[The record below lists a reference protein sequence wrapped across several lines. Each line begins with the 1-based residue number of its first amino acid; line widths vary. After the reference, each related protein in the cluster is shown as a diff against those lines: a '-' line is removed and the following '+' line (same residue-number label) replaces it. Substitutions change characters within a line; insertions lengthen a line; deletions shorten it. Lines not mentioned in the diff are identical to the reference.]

1 MKLFKTKE
9 VKDLEK
15 KIDELQ
21 STLIIHFNE
30 NITSYQVKTEK
41 LMNVSQRQTVEQ
53 LEPRLAKIEAELKE
67 IKEKLWEVL

>member
-21 STLIIHFNE
+21 STIIIHFNE
-30 NITSYQVKTEK
+30 GITNYQVKTEK

-53 LEPRLAKIEAELKE
+53 LEPRLAKIEADLKE
-67 IKEKLWEVL
+67 IKESLNK

>member
-9 VKDLEK
+9 VKDLER

-21 STLIIHFNE
+21 SIIIFHFNE
-30 NITSYQVKTEK
+30 GITNYQVKTER
-41 LMNVSQRQTVEQ
+41 LMNWSQSETVEQ

-67 IKEKLWEVL
+67 IKEKL

>member
-30 NITSYQVKTEK
+30 SITSYQVKTEK
-41 LMNVSQRQTVEQ
+41 LMNWSQSQTIDQ

-67 IKEKLWEVL
+67 IKEKL

>member
-21 STLIIHFNE
+21 SPLLSHYHVAT
-30 NITSYQVKTEK
+30 TDYQAKTEK
-41 LMNVSQRQTVEQ
+41 LMQYSLSQTVEQ

-67 IKEKLWEVL
+67 IKEKIQQ

>member
-1 MKLFKTKE
+1 MKIFKTKE

-21 STLIIHFNE
+21 GMLIKHFYE
-30 NITSYQVKTEK
+30 TTTSYQVKTEK
-41 LMNVSQRQTVEQ
+41 LMNWSQSQTVEQ

-67 IKEKLWEVL
+67 IKSKLNT

>member
-30 NITSYQVKTEK
+30 GITSYQVKTEK

-67 IKEKLWEVL
+67 IKSKLNT

>member
-21 STLIIHFNE
+21 GTLLSHYHVA
-30 NITSYQVKTEK
+30 TTDYQAKTEI

-67 IKEKLWEVL
+67 INRKMN

>member
-30 NITSYQVKTEK
+30 SITSYQVKTEK

-67 IKEKLWEVL
+67 IKEKL